1 MTNNLL
7 YLASLPERLPRAL
20 AAGAGGL
27 LYESSLVLLPDWAR
41 GAQLY
46 QALIGRMLRITVEFA
61 GGMPA
66 LEQADPMTASRLTVR
81 KAAGNAVEFTSILT
95 VGWSP
100 LWMLAAATDV
110 TGGTQVYLHA
120 LTDELKRLNVLPPDM
135 EFSSVDNLLD
145 SLEGTTGVF
154 SRAIDIPPLAQEELN
169 QSIGEMRSSWQAL
182 RASAQGLPDGNTL
195 RAIAAQMQETA
206 ERESISVWLV
216 SSYIG
221 LGAVRAGIKLGQAN
235 IFDYYREALGDI
247 GDQGL
252 AGYIGQASRPYFVKA
267 IRHMDPEEESFTE
280 RKLRELRIP
289 RLSLTRLP
297 LRRRSGD
304 KT

>member
-1 MTNNLL
+1 MGNNLL
-7 YLASLPERLPRAL
+7 YVASLPERLPRAL

-61 GGMPA
+61 GGMPQLA
-66 LEQADPMTASRLTVR
+66 QADPMSAGRLTVR
-81 KAAGNAVEFTSILT
+81 KAAGNAVELTSIVT

-100 LWMLAAATDV
+100 LWMLAAATDI

-120 LTDELKRLNVLPPDM
+120 LTDELKRLNILPPEM

-145 SLEGTTGVF
+145 SLEGTTSVF
-154 SRAIDIPPLAQEELN
+154 SRAIDIPPLAQAEVN
-169 QSIGEMRSSWQAL
+169 QSLGEMRASWEAL
-182 RASAQGLPDGNTL
+182 RASAQGLPGGETL
-195 RAIAAQMQETA
+195 RAIATQIQETA
-206 ERESISVWLV
+206 ERENTSVWLV

-221 LGAVRAGIKLGQAN
+221 LGAVRAGVKLGQVN

-252 AGYIGQASRPYFVKA
+252 TGYIGNASRPYFVKA
-267 IRHMDPEEESFTE
+267 IRHMDPQKTTHTEEAL
-280 RKLRELRIP
+280 KKV
-289 RLSLTRLP
+289 RLP
-297 LRRRSGD
+297 KLKLALPAGKGR
-304 KT
+304 

>member
-1 MTNNLL
+1 MPNKLL
-7 YLASLPERLPRAL
+7 YVASLPERLPRAL

-27 LYESSLVLLPDWAR
+27 LYESTLVLLPDWAR

-46 QALIGRMLRITVEFA
+46 QAVLGRMLRITVEFA
-61 GGMPA
+61 GGMPQLA
-66 LEQADPMTASRLTVR
+66 QADPMTAGRLTVR
-81 KAAGNAVEFTSILT
+81 KAAGNAVELTSIVT

-100 LWMLAAATDV
+100 LWMLAAAADV

-120 LTDELKRLNVLPPDM
+120 LTDELKRLNVLPEEM
-135 EFSSVDNLLD
+135 EFASVDNLLD
-145 SLEGTTGVF
+145 SLEGTTSVF
-154 SRAIDIPPLAQEELN
+154 SRAIDIPPLAQAEL
-169 QSIGEMRSSWQAL
+169 QASVSEMRSSWEAL
-182 RASAQGLPDGNTL
+182 RASTRGLPGGETL
-195 RAIAAQMQETA
+195 RAIALQMQETA
-206 ERESISVWLV
+206 ERENISVWLV

-221 LGAVRAGIKLGQAN
+221 LGAIRAGINLGQVN